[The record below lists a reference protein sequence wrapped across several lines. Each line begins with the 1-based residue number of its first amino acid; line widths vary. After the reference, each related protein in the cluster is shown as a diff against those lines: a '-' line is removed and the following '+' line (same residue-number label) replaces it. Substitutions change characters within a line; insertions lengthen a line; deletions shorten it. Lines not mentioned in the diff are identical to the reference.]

1 MHGPSKVEHGFGEG
15 FRKVSGGG
23 SWPEAP
29 FFYWKC
35 PRRRYNSLC
44 SFHKQP
50 NELKWKK
57 LEQKG
62 EELPKPRS
70 GHSLT
75 YVGQNRYLM
84 YGGIE
89 DNPNNKIVPNAEVW
103 QL

>member
-1 MHGPSKVEHGFGEG
+1 MPSSDVITL
-15 FRKVSGGG
+15 VC
-23 SWPEAP
+23 
-29 FFYWKC
+29 FFM
-35 PRRRYNSLC
+35 
-44 SFHKQP
+44 QP

-62 EELPKPRS
+62 EEMPKPRS

-89 DNPNNKIVPNAEVW
+89 DNPHNKIVPNAEVW
-103 QL
+103 QLMVANSK